1 MRLGI
6 PRSLFFFSYNPF
18 WTTFWQELGVD
29 CLVSP
34 PTTPV
39 ILRRGLELALDE
51 FCLPVKVHY
60 GHLAY
65 LENHVDLIFSPAF
78 GRWGKRG
85 HFCPKLK
92 AIHDLVK
99 QSFPRAVEFWHDLDE
114 NEMLQSGPWWKAVA
128 NIIPGIKR
136 KKFRV
141 AWQEACRQQA
151 AFQQLWAAGYDPLTA
166 AARLGGER
174 RAEPAAPAGP
184 GEQPDEYPAGLKI
197 AVLGHPYLVYDE
209 ALNQQVLSLLR
220 TKNARIYTKETI
232 PPSSRRKFWPGQGK
246 EVFWPLGQEILS
258 AALHYS
264 TANRVD
270 GIIFLTACLCGPDAI
285 TGELLEKYMA
295 RMGRGPALLKLTLDE
310 HTGRA
315 GLETRVEAFIDLLH
329 WRKKNAAL

>member
-1 MRLGI
+1 MLLGI
-6 PRSLFFFSYNPF
+6 PRSLFFYYYSPF
-18 WTTFWQELGVD
+18 WTTFWRELGVD
-29 CLVSP
+29 CLLSP
-34 PTTPV
+34 PTTPA
-39 ILRRGLELALDE
+39 ILQQGLELALDE

-65 LENHVDLIFSPAF
+65 LANRVDLIFSPAF

-99 QSFPRAVEFWHDLDE
+99 HYFPRAVEFWHDLDAE
-114 NEMLQSGPWWKAVA
+114 EMLQPGPWWKGVSR
-128 NIIPGIKR
+128 IVPGIKR
-136 KKFRV
+136 KRFRT
-141 AWQEACRQQA
+141 AWQEAWRQQA
-151 AFQQLWAAGYDPLTA
+151 AFQQLWARGYHPLEA
-166 AARLGGER
+166 ATYLDGGLDGKR
-174 RAEPAAPAGP
+174 AAEPEAMARP
-184 GEQPDEYPAGLKI
+184 GEDFPGLKI

-209 ALNQQVLSLLR
+209 ALNQQMLSLLR
-220 TKNARIYTKETI
+220 TKNVRIYTKETI
-232 PPSSRRKFWPGQGK
+232 PPSARRECWPGQGK

-264 TANRVD
+264 TAGQVD

-285 TGELLEKYMA
+285 IGELLEKYMA
-295 RMGRGPALLKLTLDE
+295 RMGTASALLKLTLDE

-329 WRKKNAAL
+329 WRTKNAAL